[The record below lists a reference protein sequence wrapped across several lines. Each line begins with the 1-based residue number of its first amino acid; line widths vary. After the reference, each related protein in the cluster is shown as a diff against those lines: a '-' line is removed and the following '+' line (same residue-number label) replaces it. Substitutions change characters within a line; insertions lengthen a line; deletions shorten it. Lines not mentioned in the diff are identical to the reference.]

1 MAEWPHG
8 GSLFPS
14 NSHLG
19 VSLSIPGLLRCS
31 LWDIGW
37 YIEIYRGLF
46 LTGGLVVMG
55 CNGDEDMPI
64 RPPCGTPFPEV
75 VVDTCEVFVSVL
87 I

>member
-1 MAEWPHG
+1 
-8 GSLFPS
+8 
-14 NSHLG
+14 
-19 VSLSIPGLLRCS
+19 
-31 LWDIGW
+31 
-37 YIEIYRGLF
+37 
-46 LTGGLVVMG
+46 MG

>member
-37 YIEIYRGLF
+37 YIEIYKGYISHRWPGCDGLQW
-46 LTGGLVVMG
+46 
-55 CNGDEDMPI
+55 
-64 RPPCGTPFPEV
+64 
-75 VVDTCEVFVSVL
+75 
-87 I
+87 